1 MAWHESWTY
10 EEYNKTAN
18 MLCRLASC
26 VKFYI
31 TSDIIRCYQHTDS
44 FHNIADLAS
53 QPQAFYNK
61 LYDVFTTY
69 IVNYDDKYIHTKLY
83 DEHIIIAKLY
93 AIFEDT
99 DVCAISYDF
108 TAFAKARRDA
118 YLAVY
123 NIKADAQSKRVM
135 QREAERLKRKEQCVA
150 FINKRLDEC
159 DFHKIHITHLSRDFG
174 CSEYFI
180 KPIFEDVCKA
190 RGLVIKS
197 KMQKSKKKKRK
208 L

>member
-1 MAWHESWTY
+1 MAWYESWTY
-10 EEYNKTAN
+10 EEYNKTVN
-18 MLCRLASC
+18 MLCRIGSC

-31 TSDIIRCYQHTDS
+31 TPDIIKRYQHIDS
-44 FHNIADLAS
+44 FHNIAVLAL

-61 LYDVFTTY
+61 LYDALITY
-69 IVNYDDKYIHTKLY
+69 IADYDDKYIYTKLY
-83 DEHIIIAKLY
+83 DEYIVIAKLY

-108 TAFAKARRDA
+108 TAFAKARRDV

-123 NIKADAQSKRVM
+123 NIKADAQSKRVS
-135 QREAERLKRKEQCVA
+135 QRNAERLERKEQCIA

-159 DFHKIHITHLSRDFG
+159 DFDKIRIAHLSRDFG
-174 CSEYFI
+174 CSDDFI
-180 KPIFEDVCKA
+180 KPIFEDVCKV

-197 KMQKSKKKKRK
+197 KMRKSQKKKRK